1 MTNKKYKSI
10 SISNLI
16 INPDNDRFESVE
28 NEKQA
33 IDIML
38 TKLGDKIYYIA
49 IHILENGLSPK
60 PFYVMPSKKSN
71 KKFLVK
77 EGNRRTTAL
86 KLMANIIRKSKFP
99 QNPKR
104 SVRFSGKRTKRSVQK
119 RKARNTQKAETKVL

>member
-49 IHILENGLSPK
+49 IHILENG
-60 PFYVMPSKKSN
+60 
-71 KKFLVK
+71 
-77 EGNRRTTAL
+77 
-86 KLMANIIRKSKFP
+86 
-99 QNPKR
+99 
-104 SVRFSGKRTKRSVQK
+104 
-119 RKARNTQKAETKVL
+119 

>member
-49 IHILENGLSPK
+49 IRSYEKSV
-60 PFYVMPSKKSN
+60 FYWK
-71 KKFLVK
+71 
-77 EGNRRTTAL
+77 
-86 KLMANIIRKSKFP
+86 
-99 QNPKR
+99 
-104 SVRFSGKRTKRSVQK
+104 
-119 RKARNTQKAETKVL
+119 

>member
-38 TKLGDKIYYIA
+38 TKLGDKIYYIDNTYFREWVVSQA
-49 IHILENGLSPK
+49 ILCYAI
-60 PFYVMPSKKSN
+60 
-71 KKFLVK
+71 K
-77 EGNRRTTAL
+77 E
-86 KLMANIIRKSKFP
+86 I
-99 QNPKR
+99 
-104 SVRFSGKRTKRSVQK
+104 
-119 RKARNTQKAETKVL
+119 

>member
-38 TKLGDKIYYIA
+38 TKLGDKIYYIGCPV
-49 IHILENGLSPK
+49 L
-60 PFYVMPSKKSN
+60 
-71 KKFLVK
+71 
-77 EGNRRTTAL
+77 
-86 KLMANIIRKSKFP
+86 
-99 QNPKR
+99 R
-104 SVRFSGKRTKRSVQK
+104 S
-119 RKARNTQKAETKVL
+119 

>member
-49 IHILENGLSPK
+49 IHCCPEKFYHKVSCLFESSSETLTGSSGL
-60 PFYVMPSKKSN
+60 
-71 KKFLVK
+71 L
-77 EGNRRTTAL
+77 
-86 KLMANIIRKSKFP
+86 
-99 QNPKR
+99 
-104 SVRFSGKRTKRSVQK
+104 
-119 RKARNTQKAETKVL
+119 

>member
-77 EGNRRTTAL
+77 ELFSGTIQL
-86 KLMANIIRKSKFP
+86 SENIIYSCPFP
-99 QNPKR
+99 T
-104 SVRFSGKRTKRSVQK
+104 V
-119 RKARNTQKAETKVL
+119 AAL

>member
-49 IHILENGLSPK
+49 IHIFREWVVSQAILC
-60 PFYVMPSKKSN
+60 YAI
-71 KKFLVK
+71 K
-77 EGNRRTTAL
+77 E
-86 KLMANIIRKSKFP
+86 I
-99 QNPKR
+99 
-104 SVRFSGKRTKRSVQK
+104 
-119 RKARNTQKAETKVL
+119 

>member
-49 IHILENGLSPK
+49 IP
-60 PFYVMPSKKSN
+60 
-71 KKFLVK
+71 LV
-77 EGNRRTTAL
+77 
-86 KLMANIIRKSKFP
+86 
-99 QNPKR
+99 
-104 SVRFSGKRTKRSVQK
+104 SGEKISD
-119 RKARNTQKAETKVL
+119 KVLFIKYQ